1 MGPNLHTSETR
12 YLVKLHEHHRQ
23 NPLTAKEFNDE
34 EVLAPDEQRFYSVYG
49 PSLTAGQRI
58 ITVKQDVVDPE
69 GNKFTLSNS
78 QTFKVVAPRF
88 NLPPSDVH
96 SFYPPSGGT
105 VSLRTLPHIVFKD
118 PHLPWE
124 RQMEA
129 STPPND
135 GSERTRIPWLA
146 LWVFRTDE
154 LVSPGTGIFTG
165 KALSSTRAIRLKVS
179 DVIQAGTSDIC
190 TPYKHDE
197 ASPDEEDSEA
207 DFICIN
213 RQLFLA
219 LCQSYAEDGNP
230 TGVIDLTSYGYLA
243 HVRKVGSEALKAAAA
258 SVTNDCF
265 SVVIANRTGY
275 SQNQDSASLGAVAH
289 LVSLEGIGPS
299 FKPSSDAEPVV
310 ICSLFSWTF
319 NYTLQDDQD
328 EFENALKAIG
338 TPTSG
343 LEWLRPSQDRYAGL
357 LSAQEVDKQRV
368 GKRIRDGYSLTRY
381 RTISGEE
388 TLALQRGL
396 LIPTI
401 PSANTA
407 LNKPIHLFSTQ
418 LQILDTEVGLV
429 DNSYAAAWNLGKANA
444 LADEKF
450 LSVLVRVRTNIYKR
464 ALLAAKAEVMGSQE
478 EAPVVLERLT
488 SVTESLLK
496 LSDAKKDNKLK
507 WFSNV
512 PAETDESLS
521 IWGKEMRDKF
531 AVTVTAETNRLAQAF
546 SSAELYD
553 EQNDPSSSDWAAVIA
568 WVCDAL
574 FLANIPWYH
583 LFMEPSSLPPNSVRF
598 FYVDPTWLNAYLDGA
613 LSIGNHVEGDQ
624 DSVRAAI
631 KLQLQKFFT
640 TKNAKS
646 GYQPQVPIS
655 GLLLRSPLVA
665 DFEDLG
671 IQAPRRPDDSRAT
684 ILRRVKLAP
693 DILLVLFDRALT
705 NDEFP
710 QGIEICQPPHE
721 QCFLAY
727 TGTIE
732 NGRIEMAYR
741 NITTKPASSENVPM
755 TPIDTRVS
763 KPAETILNSQYGII
777 LAENIA
783 KDIYNFLKHREN
795 TTFSETAPSS
805 ALLALHLS
813 YELVKLNLTL
823 PVPDPAHVVG
833 DFKITMLEVQDLH
846 GLGSQYQKRE
856 KDTRDNI
863 QMLLHNA
870 TPRLSDDTQELI
882 YPSPR
887 PPYWSM
893 ISRMALDE
901 RDESGSDSG
910 TQTSASSLPV
920 ESQYVLQVYA
930 LGYKPFNDPSGAQT
944 RVPHDAKGPLN
955 LVFGIQRRQ
964 KTDDTPYTLRRIA
977 IHIPSETNG
986 SVNSFL
992 LDYKGPGAYMANNIR
1007 YIPGISCPPA
1017 ANNEAAEVI
1026 VNLTPRSKANIT
1038 TSPKSCLTTLNND
1051 MTFILRQVSLKV
1063 LPQTLNAIFAIKM
1076 NEYYGDSPIPITS
1089 IVEVKVVETKY
1100 L

>member
-1 MGPNLHTSETR
+1 MGLNLHTSDPR

-23 NPLTAKEFNDE
+23 NPLTAKAFNDE
-34 EVLAPDEQRFYSVYG
+34 ELLAPDEQRFYSVYG
-49 PSLTAGQRI
+49 PSLTAGQRT

-69 GNKFTLSNS
+69 GDNFTLSNS

-88 NLPPSDVH
+88 NLSPSDVH

-105 VSLRTLPHIVFKD
+105 VSLKMLPHIVFKD

-124 RQMEA
+124 RQMGS
-129 STPPND
+129 STPPKD
-135 GSERTRIPWLA
+135 GSERTRVPWLA
-146 LWVFRTDE
+146 LWVFRPDE
-154 LVSPGTGIFTG
+154 LVSPGTGIFAG
-165 KALSSTRAIRLKVS
+165 KALSSTRATRLKVS
-179 DVIQAGTSDIC
+179 EVMQAGTSDIC
-190 TPYKHDE
+190 TPYKNNE
-197 ASPDEEDSEA
+197 ASPDDEDSQA
-207 DFICIN
+207 DFICVN
-213 RQLFLA
+213 KQLFQA
-219 LCQSYAEDGNP
+219 LCQSYNSDGSS
-230 TGVIDLTSYGYLA
+230 TGEIDLTSYGYLA

-265 SVVIANRTGY
+265 SVVITNRTGS
-275 SQNQDSASLGAVAH
+275 SQNQDSGSLGAVAH

-299 FKPSSDAEPVV
+299 FKPSSDAEPVI

-319 NYTLQDDQD
+319 NYTLQDDQV
-328 EFENALKAIG
+328 EFENALRTIG

-343 LEWLRPSQDRYAGL
+343 LEWLRPSQDRYARL
-357 LSAQEVDKQRV
+357 LNAQEVDKQRV
-368 GKRIRDGYSLTRY
+368 GQRIRDGYSLTRY

-388 TLALQRGL
+388 TLALQRGV
-396 LIPTI
+396 LIPTL
-401 PSANTA
+401 PSPNTA

-418 LQILDTEVGLV
+418 LQILDTEIGLV
-429 DNSYAAAWNLGKANA
+429 DNSYAVAWNIGKANA
-444 LADEKF
+444 LADERF
-450 LSVLVRVRTNIYKR
+450 LSALVRLRTTIYKR
-464 ALLAAKAEVMGSQE
+464 ALLAAKAEVMGSQD
-478 EAPVVLERLT
+478 EAPAVLERLISAT
-488 SVTESLLK
+488 DSLLK

-507 WFSNV
+507 WFSDV

-521 IWGKEMRDKF
+521 IWGKEMRGKF
-531 AVTVTAETNRLAQAF
+531 AVAVTAEINKLAQAF

-655 GLLLRSPLVA
+655 GLLVRSPLVA

-671 IQAPRRPDDSRAT
+671 IEAPRRPDDSRAT

-693 DILLVLFDRALT
+693 DILLVMFDRVLT

-721 QCFLAY
+721 QSFLAY

-732 NGRIEMAYR
+732 NGKIEMAYR
-741 NITTKPASSENVPM
+741 NITTKPASSDNVPM

-763 KPAETILNSQYGII
+763 KPAETIMNSQYGII

-783 KDIYNFLKHREN
+783 KDVYNFLIHRTN

-813 YELVKLNLTL
+813 YMLAKLRLTL
-823 PVPDPAHVVG
+823 PEPNPAHVVG
-833 DFKITMLEVQDLH
+833 DFEIAMLEVQDLR
-846 GLGSQYQKRE
+846 GLGPQYRKRE

-863 QMLLHNA
+863 KMLLHNV
-870 TPRLSDDTQELI
+870 TPKLSDDTQESI

-887 PPYWSM
+887 PPYFSM
-893 ISRMALDE
+893 MSRMAPDD
-901 RDESGSDSG
+901 RDELGSDSD
-910 TQTSASSLPV
+910 TQTSAPSLPS
-920 ESQYVLQVYA
+920 ESQYALQVYA
-930 LGYKPFNDPSGAQT
+930 LGYKTFNDPAGAQT

-964 KTDDTPYTLRRIA
+964 QAAGTPYTLRRIA

-986 SVNSFL
+986 SINSFL
-992 LDYKGPGAYMANNIR
+992 LGYAGPGAYMANNIR
-1007 YIPGISCPPA
+1007 YIPEISCPPA
-1017 ANNEAAEVI
+1017 ANNEAAEVV

-1051 MTFILRQVSLKV
+1051 MTFVLRQVSLNV
-1063 LPQTLNAIFAIKM
+1063 LPQTLNADFAIKM
-1076 NEYYGDSPIPITS
+1076 NEYYGDSPMPITS
-1089 IVEVKVVETKY
+1089 TAQVKLVDTKD